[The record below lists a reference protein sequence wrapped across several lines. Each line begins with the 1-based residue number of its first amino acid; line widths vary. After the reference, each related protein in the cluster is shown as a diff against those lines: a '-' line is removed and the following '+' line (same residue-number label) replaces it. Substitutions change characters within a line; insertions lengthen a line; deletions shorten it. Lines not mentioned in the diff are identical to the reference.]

1 MTGSSIVSQ
10 PRVTIGIEGA
20 QENIGNSP
28 QQILIVGAY
37 NAAASGSANT
47 GVLTENVPNT
57 DAGINA
63 LFGAKSHIASLA
75 RSLRKMNGINK
86 VDAIAIDATSLT
98 TAATATITCA
108 GTTAVAGTFDL
119 VIGSFRDHKITV
131 SYQTSYSASDVA
143 NNIEIAIN
151 ADTSLQVTATRAGD
165 VVTLTAADKGLTGN
179 EIPFRIIPNGTSSSY
194 FLASGAVV
202 IGRSGGGGGVSLVT
216 TSRMAGGVGDIATSG
231 LFDVVGNERYQTV
244 VYPSTSDVTILTD
257 FLDPRWNADN
267 IILDG
272 VGIVGSVDTYAN
284 VLAVGAAQN
293 SQSLMVIGSK
303 NVNSQSYRGS
313 SLLEFTDNVSAQVAG
328 VRARRLTDGALI
340 SDLVIGSAALDSFG
354 GSALASRP
362 LFNTPFAYLP
372 IIPIG
377 LGWSNSEI
385 ELLLASGI
393 SILGSN
399 RTRTGVI
406 SGEIVTTYK
415 TDAASNPDESFN
427 FLNKVDTSSQ
437 CREYFH
443 NNIKKAYAQT
453 RLTTGSLV
461 SGRPMANEASI
472 RGYLMSLYA
481 DLSGSDYALTVA
493 GEAAQKVF
501 AENMTVT
508 IDMSQGKVTAVFA
521 KVPLV
526 SQFREFLG
534 SFRVAFD
541 V

>member
-1 MTGSSIVSQ
+1 MSGSSIVSQ

-20 QENIGNSP
+20 QENIGNSA

-37 NAAASGSANT
+37 NPANGTATAAA
-47 GVLTENVPNT
+47 LTENVPNN
-57 DAGINA
+57 DGAINT
-63 LFGAKSHIASLA
+63 LFGAKSHIASVA
-75 RSLRKMNGINK
+75 RNVRKMNGINK

-98 TAATATITCA
+98 TASTATVTVAGTATASGSFDLVVGSYKDHKLTINVASGATAT
-108 GTTAVAGTFDL
+108 
-119 VIGSFRDHKITV
+119 VIGDAIDT
-131 SYQTSYSASDVA
+131 A
-143 NNIEIAIN
+143 IA
-151 ADTSLQVTATRAGD
+151 ADTSLQVTSSNSSGT
-165 VVTLTAADKGLTGN
+165 VTLTASDKGLTGDVIPL
-179 EIPFRIIPNGTSSSY
+179 EIVGGSSVAGVTAVVTTG
-194 FLASGAVV
+194 FASGA
-202 IGRSGGGGGVSLVT
+202 
-216 TSRMAGGVGDIATSG
+216 GDLATAG
-231 LFDVVGNERYQTV
+231 LFDVIGNERYQTI
-244 VYPSTSDVTILTD
+244 VYPSTSDVSILTD
-257 FLDPRWNADN
+257 LLDARWNADN
-267 IILDG
+267 IVLDG
-272 VGIVGSVDTYAN
+272 VGIVGSVGTYSQ
-284 VLAVGAAQN
+284 VLAVGTAQN

-303 NVNSQSYRGS
+303 SVATNALRGS
-313 SLLEFTDNVSAQVAG
+313 SMVEFLDNVSAQFAG
-328 VRARRLTDGALI
+328 ARARRLTDGALI
-340 SDLVIGSAALDSFG
+340 SDLVIGSAALDAFG

-362 LFNTPFAYLP
+362 IFNTPFSYLP
-372 IIPIG
+372 LIGIG
-377 LGWSNSEI
+377 LGWSDSEI
-385 ELLLASGI
+385 ELLLAEGI
-393 SILGSN
+393 SVLGSN
-399 RTRTGVI
+399 RTRTGAI

-415 TDAASNPDESFN
+415 TDAAGNADESFN

-501 AENMTVT
+501 AQNMTVS
-508 IDMSQGKVTAVFA
+508 IDMSQGKVTVVFA

>member
-1 MTGSSIVSQ
+1 MSGSSIVSQ

-28 QQILIVGAY
+28 QQILIVGAF
-37 NAAASGSANT
+37 NPATATATSA
-47 GVLTENVPNT
+47 VLTENVPNNNG
-57 DAGINA
+57 AINT

-75 RSLRKMNGINK
+75 RSLRKMNSISK
-86 VDAIAIDATSLT
+86 IDAIAIDATSLT
-98 TAATATITCA
+98 TAATATVTVA
-108 GTTAVAGTFDL
+108 GTATASGSFQLVVGSYKDHKLTINVASGDTATVIGDAIDTAVA
-119 VIGSFRDHKITV
+119 
-131 SYQTSYSASDVA
+131 
-143 NNIEIAIN
+143 
-151 ADTSLQVTATRAGD
+151 ADTSLQVASVNSSGT
-165 VVTLTAADKGLTGN
+165 VVLTASDKGLTGN
-179 EIPFRIIPNGTSSSY
+179 VIPLQIVSGSSVAGVTAVVTAG
-194 FLASGAVV
+194 FASGA
-202 IGRSGGGGGVSLVT
+202 
-216 TSRMAGGVGDIATSG
+216 GDLATAG
-231 LFDVVGNERYQTV
+231 LFDVIGNERYQTV
-244 VYPSTSDVTILTD
+244 VYPSTSDVSILTD
-257 FLDPRWNADN
+257 LLDARWNADN
-267 IILDG
+267 IVLDG
-272 VGIVGSVDTYAN
+272 VGVVGSVGTYSQ

-303 NVNSQSYRGS
+303 SVATNDLRGS
-313 SLLEFTDNVSAQVAG
+313 SMVEFLDNVSAQFAG

-340 SDLVIGSAALDSFG
+340 SDLVVGSAALDAFG

-372 IIPIG
+372 LIG
-377 LGWSNSEI
+377 IGYGWSNSEI

-393 SILGSN
+393 SIVGSN
-399 RTRTGVI
+399 RTRTGVLA
-406 SGEIVTTYK
+406 GEIVTTYK

-493 GEAAQKVF
+493 GEASQKVF

-508 IDMSQGKVTAVFA
+508 IDMSQG
-521 KVPLV
+521 
-526 SQFREFLG
+526 
-534 SFRVAFD
+534 
-541 V
+541 